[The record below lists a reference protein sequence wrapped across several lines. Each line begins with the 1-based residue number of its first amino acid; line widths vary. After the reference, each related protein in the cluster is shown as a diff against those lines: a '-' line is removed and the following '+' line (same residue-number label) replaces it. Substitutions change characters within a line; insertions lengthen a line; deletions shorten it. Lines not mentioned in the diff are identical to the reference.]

1 MDHSAPEGLIEHF
14 SKLED
19 PRVDR
24 NKKHELIDV
33 IVLCVCAVLSGAEG
47 WCDIEEFGRTKLD
60 WLRRY
65 VPLANGIPV
74 DDTIARIISALS
86 VSGFQECFLSWM
98 EDVVKLSDGEII
110 ALDGKTHRRS
120 HDRKRG
126 VKALHMV
133 SAWACRNG
141 VVLGQVKTQEKSN
154 EIVAVPELLGK
165 LELKGCIVTLD
176 AMGCQRTIAKQV
188 KEGGGDYVLALKR
201 NQPGL
206 DRAVREYFEVTEDED
221 WVGSQIAHEATS
233 EEGHGRIEHRNYF
246 LSTDLSSLSGVEKW
260 KGLKAIGMVESE
272 RHSGGRVSFEQRY
285 FITSLGEVKL
295 FQQAVR
301 SHWGIE
307 NKLHWRLDVT
317 FREDESRIRRG
328 NGPHNIGVIR
338 HMAMNLLKREK
349 TKISYR
355 RKRIRAALNDDF
367 RGNLLTGQ

>member
-1 MDHSAPEGLIEHF
+1 MDITASQGLIAHF
-14 SKLED
+14 SKLDD
-19 PRVDR
+19 PRVVR

-33 IVLCVCAVLSGAEG
+33 IVLCVCAVVSGAEG
-47 WCDIEEFGRTKLD
+47 WSDIEEFGRTKLQ

-86 VSGFQECFLSWM
+86 VSGFQDCFMSWM

-141 VVLGQVKTQEKSN
+141 VVLGQVKTEEKSN
-154 EIVAVPELLGK
+154 EIVAVPQLLEK
-165 LELKGCIVTLD
+165 LELSGCIVTLD
-176 AMGCQRTIAKQV
+176 AMGCQRAIAKQV
-188 KEGGGDYVLALKR
+188 KEGGGEYVLTVKG
-201 NQPGL
+201 NQPEL
-206 DRAVREYFEVTEDED
+206 AREVREYFEAVQEEDFDRPER
-221 WVGSQIAHEATS
+221 GNEETS
-233 EEGHGRIEHRNYF
+233 EEGHGRIEHRSYF

-260 KGLKAIGMVESE
+260 SGLKGIGLVHSE
-272 RHSGGRVSFEQRY
+272 CYQGGRVSIEQRY
-285 FITSLGEVKL
+285 FITSLGEVKP

-307 NKLHWRLDVT
+307 NGLHWRLDVT

-338 HMAMNLLKREK
+338 HVAMNLLKREP
-349 TKISYR
+349 TKISYGK
-355 RKRIRAALNDDF
+355 KRVRAALNDDF
-367 RGNLLTGQ
+367 RDKLLMGQ

>member
-47 WCDIEEFGRTKLD
+47 WCDIEEFGRTKLG

-206 DRAVREYFEVTEDED
+206 DRAVREYFEVAEDED

-260 KGLKAIGMVESE
+260 KGLKAFGMVESE

-285 FITSLGEVKL
+285 FITSLGDVKL